1 MGQFFQLE
9 TTRSYAGQCWMCT
22 YVFERCRKDLAR
34 SCTVGRHCQKQHE
47 RPNPVPIQMPRIG
60 QCVFNRLE
68 ITAVDSV
75 PSYVIRHTSQSHSH
89 SRCVHRKWLHH
100 GEQNI
105 NIHVVLCTLVT
116 GIQHSTHL
124 LSSTSPFLFQVTRV
138 TIWTQRLI
146 DLHPSKDPDKNSS
159 HIFSKCFCC
168 ATFGTPLSRPC
179 PRTSV

>member
-34 SCTVGRHCQKQHE
+34 SCTIGCHCQKQHE

-68 ITAVDSV
+68 ITAVQV
-75 PSYVIRHTSQSHSH
+75 AGRQRTVIRHTSHVTRHSH

-105 NIHVVLCTLVT
+105 NTCCFVHF
-116 GIQHSTHL
+116 GNWYSTFD
-124 LSSTSPFLFQVTRV
+124 TSPLLYI
-138 TIWTQRLI
+138 TIFV
-146 DLHPSKDPDKNSS
+146 SSNSS
-159 HIFSKCFCC
+159 YNLD
-168 ATFGTPLSRPC
+168 ATLD
-179 PRTSV
+179 